1 MHLGEAAFE
10 SEPIGGVGTGLSALQ
25 GAGPAVLGVP
35 DVMSDEFLQ
44 GDPPLVGQI
53 FLCDVANGCHQ
64 SLHVFNKDVVA
75 SDKDFFLRG
84 LRGGRFLCCLGS
96 GGRLRG

>member
-1 MHLGEAAFE
+1 MKTALLLVEILDQAAASLLHLGEAAFE
-10 SEPIGGVGTGLSALQ
+10 PEPIGGVGTGLSALQ
-25 GAGPAVLGVP
+25 GAGPAILGVP

-75 SDKDFFLRG
+75 SD
-84 LRGGRFLCCLGS
+84 
-96 GGRLRG
+96 